1 MDEFEGLKKLG
12 MCFKVEELKM
22 QSFLIEV
29 GKCLIEDEILV
40 NNGFL
45 VEVGFLED

>member
-1 MDEFEGLKKLG
+1 MDEFEGLMKLG
-12 MCFKVEELKM
+12 MCFEVEELKI
-22 QSFLIEV
+22 QRFLIEV

-40 NNGFL
+40 EDGFL